1 MPRVAAYAA
10 AAPSAAL
17 APAQIDRREPTATDV
32 ELEVLFCGVC
42 HSDIHTSRSEWTGTI
57 YPCVPG
63 HEIVGRVVRTGSRV
77 ARFAPGS
84 LVAVGVM
91 VGSCGACTSCASGEE
106 QYCATDPTFTYNS
119 TDPHGTAPVTYGGYS
134 KRMVVDER
142 FCFTVSDRLDPA
154 AAAPLLCAGIT
165 LYSPLRH
172 WGAAPG
178 RKVGIVG
185 LGGLGHMGVKF
196 AHHLGAET
204 VVFTSSRAKCA
215 DAVRLGA
222 DDVVMAGDASALS
235 AHAATFDLIVDTAS
249 ASHSLDTY
257 TSLLRRDGTLVL
269 VGIPE
274 HRHQPPDV
282 ATLVTKRRAIAGSM
296 IGSVAETQEMLDF
309 CAERGI
315 VSDVEVIAIADIN
328 RAYERMLRSDVRYR
342 FVIDMGTL

>member
-1 MPRVAAYAA
+1 ME
-10 AAPSAAL
+10 L
-17 APAQIDRREPTATDV
+17 ERREPTETDV
-32 ELEVLFCGVC
+32 ELAILYCGVC

-63 HEIVGRVVRTGSRV
+63 HEIVGRAMRVGSRV
-77 ARFAPGS
+77 TRFAAGQ
-84 LVAVGVM
+84 LMAVGVM
-91 VGSCGACTSCASGEE
+91 VDSCGACASCAAGEE

-119 TDPHGTAPVTYGGYS
+119 TDRHGTAPVTYGGYS
-134 KRMVVDER
+134 SRIVVDER
-142 FCFTVSDRLDPA
+142 FCLRLSERLDPA

-172 WGAAPG
+172 WNAAPG

-204 VVFTSSRAKCA
+204 VVFTTSRGKSA
-215 DAVRLGA
+215 DARRLGA
-222 DDVVMAGDASALS
+222 DDVVIAGDESALS

-249 ASHSLDTY
+249 VSHSLDTY

-274 HRHQPPDV
+274 HPHPSPDV
-282 ATLVTKRRAIAGSM
+282 GTLVVKRRAIAGSM
-296 IGSVAETQEMLDF
+296 IGGITQTQEMLDF

-315 VSDVEVIAIADIN
+315 VSDVEVIRMQDIDA
-328 RAYERMLRSDVRYR
+328 AYERMLRSDVRYR
-342 FVIDMGTL
+342 FVIDMSTL